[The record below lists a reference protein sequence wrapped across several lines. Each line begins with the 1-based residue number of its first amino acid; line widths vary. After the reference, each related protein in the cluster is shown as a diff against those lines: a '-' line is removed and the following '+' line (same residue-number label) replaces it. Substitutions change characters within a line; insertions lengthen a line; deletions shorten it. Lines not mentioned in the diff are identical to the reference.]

1 MGAEVWF
8 RGIKPYN
15 YMETI
20 KLTPEQM
27 AQYMTIV
34 NEVENLRRL
43 TDAEKEKL
51 IRDIMEKPYLDLLCD
66 VAFKYVF
73 QQDMESLKMLLNDFL
88 PEMIVE
94 ISTEPNELVSPVVE
108 DKKPVLD
115 IVAKTK
121 DGRRIIIE
129 MQQER
134 RKAFFPRLYYYG
146 SRLLSQQLKKGDH
159 YNDLMPVIVICFTN
173 FKVKHKGCPQEQL
186 VYEYQHREKVGG
198 DHFTKLHTT
207 YICEL
212 PRLAQKALK
221 DMNPIENWFYILRNC
236 SNFAKKPEGMDP
248 RYDHIIEAAKTNRVP
263 DEERTQYL
271 RAMISDYDKKDIAE
285 ANIEYG
291 MELGRE
297 EERAKNRAEKEQMV
311 IKMITNGL
319 SIAEISDYSGLSEE
333 EIGIMASE
341 ALSHR

>member
-1 MGAEVWF
+1 
-8 RGIKPYN
+8 
-15 YMETI
+15 METI

-27 AQYMTIV
+27 AQYKTIV

-43 TDAEKEKL
+43 TEAEKEKL

-88 PEMIVE
+88 PEKIVE
-94 ISTEPNELVSPVVE
+94 VSTEPNELVSPVVE

-134 RKAFFPRLYYYG
+134 RKAFLPRLYYYG
-146 SRLLSQQLKKGDH
+146 SKLLSQQLKKGDH

-173 FKVKHKGCPQEQL
+173 YTMRHKGCPEGQL
-186 VYEYQHREKVGG
+186 VYEYQHRERVGG
-198 DHFTKLHTT
+198 ELFTKLHTT

-212 PRLAQKALK
+212 PRLAEKAPK
-221 DMNPIENWFYILRNC
+221 DMDPIENWFYILRNC

-263 DEERTQYL
+263 DKERTQYL
-271 RAMISDYDKKDIAE
+271 RAMISDYDKKDIGDAYYE
-285 ANIEYG
+285 Q
-291 MELGRE
+291 GRE
-297 EERAKNRAEKEQMV
+297 DERDIANAEKEKMV
-311 IKMITNGL
+311 AEMLADGMDMDLIAKYSKL
-319 SIAEISDYSGLSEE
+319 SKAEIGKIQSS
-333 EIGIMASE
+333 
-341 ALSHR
+341 RN